1 VHQLTRRL
9 VRRPGPAPVVGAGAG
24 AAFWAINYWVVA
36 PISGLMPPPDRD
48 RPDRPLVMLI
58 AHLVWGAISAV
69 LGDRLARPAA
79 PARRPAAREVRPGS
93 GLEPLPVPDAG
104 VAP

>member
-1 VHQLTRRL
+1 
-9 VRRPGPAPVVGAGAG
+9 
-24 AAFWAINYWVVA
+24 
-36 PISGLMPPPDRD
+36 
-48 RPDRPLVMLI
+48 MLI